1 MIDLSRLHDLIFSL
15 EQQAIK
21 LDEQRGEQHNPLFDP
36 QLFRCKSLLLVPCI
50 TELKNTYHE
59 IVQSQEHQRLT
70 TTQATY
76 LTERLLNQLNA
87 IQRELATAELRKKE
101 SHGLPRQ
108 TSISSLYQELAQHQD
123 WERRLQ
129 EMIFEEEQRLETK
142 SMGLTEKTSCQ
153 QAILTLEQRLI
164 RCQQSRQRI
173 ENKITARE
181 RKGFK

>member
-15 EQQAIK
+15 EQQVIQ
-21 LDEQRGEQHNPLFDP
+21 LDEQRGEQQHPLFDP
-36 QLFRCKSLLLVPCI
+36 QLFRCKSHLLEPCLS
-50 TELKNTYHE
+50 ELKNTYHE
-59 IVQSQEHQRLT
+59 IVQSQKHQRLT
-70 TTQATY
+70 AIQATY
-76 LTERLLNQLNA
+76 LTEKLLNQLNA

-101 SHGLPRQ
+101 NHSLPRE
-108 TSISSLYQELAQHQD
+108 TSISSLYQELSQHQD

-129 EMIFEEEQRLETK
+129 EMIFETEQQLEIK
-142 SMGLTEKTSCQ
+142 PMSPTEKKSCQ

-164 RCQQSRQRI
+164 RCQQSKQRI

>member
-15 EQQAIK
+15 EQQATQ
-21 LDEQRGEQHNPLFDP
+21 LDEQRGEQHYPLFDP
-36 QLFRCKSLLLVPCI
+36 QLFRCKSHLLVPCI

-87 IQRELATAELRKKE
+87 IQREIATVELRKKE
-101 SHGLPRQ
+101 RHGLPRE
-108 TSISSLYQELAQHQD
+108 TSISSLYQQLAQHQD

-129 EMIFEEEQRLETK
+129 SMIFEQEQQLEIK
-142 SMGLTEKTSCQ
+142 PMHSAEKKSCQ